1 MYLSLMEVQK
11 QFYGNQVFLILG
23 GVSLVYCVLFYFTVW
38 DKPNENTRISSSEL
52 EFLESELV
60 DKGIAEEVRTK
71 HFYKLRSC
79 TFWQHSL
86 LVAIIRKG
94 ISGIRK

>member
-23 GVSLVYCVLFYFTVW
+23 GVSLAYCVLFYFTVW
-38 DKPNENTRISSSEL
+38 DKPNQNTRISSSEL

-71 HFYKLRSC
+71 HFYKLRS
-79 TFWQHSL
+79 
-86 LVAIIRKG
+86 
-94 ISGIRK
+94 